1 LLFVLLFRQIVEA
14 KAMFQQLQK
23 KSFCLFHAWN
33 TLRHEPKWV
42 AERES
47 RNDKNNVEVANGA
60 DESNPNAE
68 RPPGRKAEKA
78 ARKRSDCDVD
88 PFIDELKRM
97 R

>member
-1 LLFVLLFRQIVEA
+1 LPFVLLFRHIVEA

-33 TLRHEPKWV
+33 TLRHEPKWT

-47 RNDKNNVEVANGA
+47 KNGKNNVEAANGA

-68 RPPGRKAEKA
+68 RPPGRRKAEKA
-78 ARKRSDCDVD
+78 ARKR
-88 PFIDELKRM
+88 LG
-97 R
+97 